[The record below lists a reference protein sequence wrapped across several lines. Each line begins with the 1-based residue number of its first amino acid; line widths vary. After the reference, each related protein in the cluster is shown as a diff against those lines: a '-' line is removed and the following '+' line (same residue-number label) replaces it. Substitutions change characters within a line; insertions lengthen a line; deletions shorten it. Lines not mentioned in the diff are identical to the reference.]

1 MWYQPSICDVAPHV
15 TNLWQINTI
24 FIRFFWQFFLLITT
38 ASLKTVHYIWWF
50 TSMVVWGKLP
60 QMSGFSSVNLAKY
73 NIHCTNDGNNV
84 SQHVVSADVVHEG
97 EVEEAG
103 GLDLASVR
111 LAASIRDKVDA
122 KLTLWRL
129 NGCVSG
135 ASRYL
140 KDALKA
146 LYTVEL

>member
-1 MWYQPSICDVAPHV
+1 
-15 TNLWQINTI
+15 
-24 FIRFFWQFFLLITT
+24 
-38 ASLKTVHYIWWF
+38 
-50 TSMVVWGKLP
+50 MVVWGKLP

-97 EVEEAG
+97 EVEEAR

-122 KLTLWRL
+122 KLALRRL